1 VSPEVI
7 EILRTTKVPELII
20 PKHTTIPGA
29 AEIYFSKY
37 LELFSKNRELNRD
50 LIETFEEHNQLT
62 EKYNQ
67 LKVLHC

>member
-1 VSPEVI
+1 VI

-29 AEIYFSKY
+29 AEIYFAKY
-37 LELFSKNRELNRD
+37 LELFRKNKELNQD
-50 LIETFEEHNQLT
+50 LIETFEEHNRLT

-67 LKVLHC
+67 LKVVNH